1 MKVIEKIRDAA
12 ANDANRVVF
21 SFEFFPPKTE
31 DGVDNLFER
40 MERMVVHNPSF
51 CDITW
56 GAGGSTADLTLEI
69 SNRMQNM
76 VCVETMMHLTCTN
89 MPVEKIDNALSTIK
103 SKGIQN
109 VLALRGDPPHGQ
121 DKFVKVEGGFACALD
136 LVSVSFSPL
145 LSTESVDLIGF
156 KLILFLLHCLVH
168 FYAKFCPFALVVSRW
183 EVANYVF
190 D

>member
-1 MKVIEKIRDAA
+1 MKVIEKIREKVQDQ
-12 ANDANRVVF
+12 NQNEEVVF

-31 DGVDNLFER
+31 DGVENLFER
-40 MERMVVHNPSF
+40 MERMVAHGPAF

-89 MPVEKIDNALSTIK
+89 MPVEKIDHALSTIK
-103 SKGIQN
+103 SNGLQN

-121 DKFVKVEGGFACALD
+121 DKFVQIQGGFACALD
-136 LVSVSFSPL
+136 LVSISFFQFYAFSFPDLIL
-145 LSTESVDLIGF
+145 LSN
-156 KLILFLLHCLVH
+156 
-168 FYAKFCPFALVVSRW
+168 P
-183 EVANYVF
+183 
-190 D
+190 